1 MLRPYG
7 LYREHIRAKTQ
18 RYVLFKLCFWVPSQ
32 HQPTKI
38 MGLPPSVPVASLCF
52 CGTSTTHI

>member
-7 LYREHIRAKTQ
+7 LYREHIGANTQ
-18 RYVLFKLCFWVPSQ
+18 RYKLFKLCFLVLSQ

-38 MGLPPSVPVASLCF
+38 MGLPHCVPVASLGF
-52 CGTSTTHI
+52 RGTSTQHS

>member
-7 LYREHIRAKTQ
+7 LYREHIGAKTQ
-18 RYVLFKLCFWVPSQ
+18 RYKLFKLCFLVPSQ

-38 MGLPPSVPVASLCF
+38 MGLPPRVLVASLCF
-52 CGTSTTHI
+52 RGTSTKHS